1 MGLSSLSWIVLA
13 GSVCNSIGF
22 AFIIM
27 AVIALIIGSFFCNK
41 LL

>member
-22 AFIIM
+22 AFYHY
-27 AVIALIIGSFFCNK
+27 GSYRSYHW
-41 LL
+41 